1 MDDLTSGFNIGTN
14 YSLTPEFN
22 EMIGFTEE
30 EVRQMLTYYYD
41 NYCFAEECYSET
53 TMYNSNMVLY
63 FVKNYIQRG
72 KAPGIW

>member
-1 MDDLTSGFNIGTN
+1 
-14 YSLTPEFN
+14 
-22 EMIGFTEE
+22 MIGFTEE
-30 EVRQMLTYYYD
+30 EVRQMITYYSTTSPFNHSVDELIEIMKPWYD
-41 NYCFAEECYSET
+41 NYCFAEECYGET